1 MQAIERAFAVLRA
14 IKAANGSSGV
24 SDVARNTGLPKSTV
38 SRLLSSLEEEGIV
51 ERVGGVGRYT
61 IGPGLVRL
69 AGGAGALGTLKEVTY
84 PYLRDLTE
92 ATGESSGLT
101 VPDGNT
107 ALYLD
112 HVPSDGTVRTRDWTG
127 MRFPFH
133 TIASG
138 LALMMTWSEASVER
152 LADRGLETFTEHT
165 ITTKEELISRLTKAR
180 RQGFVWTMGDFDLEI
195 NGVAA
200 PVRNQQGG
208 AIGAIST
215 YGPSYRFPG
224 DKDMGRLAERVRETA
239 RLVQEQIRA

>member
-1 MQAIERAFAVLRA
+1 MSPGTLDCPSPRCRDFSRVSKRR
-14 IKAANGSSGV
+14 GSSSALAESAATRSV
-24 SDVARNTGLPKSTV
+24 QVWSASPA
-38 SRLLSSLEEEGIV
+38 
-51 ERVGGVGRYT
+51 
-61 IGPGLVRL
+61 GLVP
-69 AGGAGALGTLKEVTY
+69 LGTLKEVTH